1 MKSFIYV
8 KIRFIGVLFLLIL
21 FNSITVFAAGNEE
34 YFRSV
39 FDPDYYYNQYPDLQ
53 GQLGNDSEALFHH
66 FMTIGVREGRSGN
79 AEFNLRAYVLHNRD
93 LLDYYKTDLS
103 AYCKHYMEI
112 GKAEG
117 RTCLPTGDEQ
127 GLIGT
132 YSTHYDTTVP
142 RAVNIGI
149 AVERLNGTVIQPGQ
163 LFSYSQTLLPRIP
176 ENGYVMAPAIGRYEY
191 GGGICQVSSTLYAA
205 MCDALLPVIE
215 RYPHSSH
222 VSYIPVGMD
231 ATISE
236 AGGKDLKF
244 INIGQ
249 DPLKIVA
256 GNSDVHAVTDNDS
269 WEEWS
274 GKIYPADPAYYNFTI
289 KGASKEKY
297 KIVDDVMT
305 TYQFINVDGEWYY
318 DVNADGE
325 IDEAEMD
332 KRDIESSYYYPEIIF
347 LGDGRVAMQMEITLN
362 STEED
367 DVNTYYGWP
376 AKGSLAINIFYT
388 RK

>member
-132 YSTHYDTTVP
+132 YSTHYDTTAP

-191 GGGICQVSSTLYAA
+191 GGGICQVSTTLYNAVLRA
-205 MCDALLPVIE
+205 ELNVTE
-215 RYPHSSH
+215 RSPHSMTVHYVDLSEDAAIAGTYKDFKF
-222 VSYIPVGMD
+222 VNSTEYPIYIEGYTTSD
-231 ATISE
+231 KKITFNIYGKETRDKNRTISFE
-236 AGGKDLKF
+236 SQMVSETPATTILQEDAGQG
-244 INIGQ
+244 IGY
-249 DPLKIVA
+249 KAVSSKGSSGYVA
-256 GNSDVHAVTDNDS
+256 
-269 WEEWS
+269 EL
-274 GKIYPADPAYYNFTI
+274 
-289 KGASKEKY
+289 Y
-297 KIVDDVMT
+297 KIVKVNGVETDRIKVNKS
-305 TYQFINVDGEWYY
+305 TYKGTNRVVTYGTAGDPTLSENLRAAIAAQ
-318 DVNADGE
+318 
-325 IDEAEMD
+325 DEALAD
-332 KRDIESSYYYPEIIF
+332 ANIAAA
-347 LGDGRVAMQMEITLN
+347 V
-362 STEED
+362 
-367 DVNTYYGWP
+367 P
-376 AKGSLAINIFYT
+376 AQ
-388 RK
+388 

>member
-1 MKSFIYV
+1 MVTGETEDMKSFIYA

-53 GQLGNDSEALFHH
+53 EQLGNDSEALFHH
-66 FMTIGVREGRSGN
+66 FVTIGVREGRLGN

-127 GLIGT
+127 NLIGT

-176 ENGYVMAPAIGRYEY
+176 EHGYVMAPAIGRYEY

-256 GNSDVHAVTDNDS
+256 ETNEGTITVS
-269 WEEWS
+269 
-274 GKIYPADPAYYNFTI
+274 IYLV
-289 KGASKEKY
+289 SKETLET
-297 KIVDDVMT
+297 VMCL
-305 TYQFINVDGEWYY
+305 Q
-318 DVNADGE
+318 
-325 IDEAEMD
+325 
-332 KRDIESSYYYPEIIF
+332 
-347 LGDGRVAMQMEITLN
+347 
-362 STEED
+362 
-367 DVNTYYGWP
+367 
-376 AKGSLAINIFYT
+376 
-388 RK
+388 

>member
-249 DPLKIVA
+249 DLLKIVA
-256 GNSDVHAVTDNDS
+256 ETNEGTMTVS
-269 WEEWS
+269 
-274 GKIYPADPAYYNFTI
+274 IYLV
-289 KGASKEKY
+289 SKETLET
-297 KIVDDVMT
+297 VMC
-305 TYQFINVDGEWYY
+305 
-318 DVNADGE
+318 
-325 IDEAEMD
+325 
-332 KRDIESSYYYPEIIF
+332 
-347 LGDGRVAMQMEITLN
+347 MQ
-362 STEED
+362 
-367 DVNTYYGWP
+367 
-376 AKGSLAINIFYT
+376 
-388 RK
+388 

>member
-149 AVERLNGTVIQPGQ
+149 AVERLNGTVIQLGQ
-163 LFSYSQTLLPRIP
+163 LFSYS
-176 ENGYVMAPAIGRYEY
+176 
-191 GGGICQVSSTLYAA
+191 
-205 MCDALLPVIE
+205 
-215 RYPHSSH
+215 
-222 VSYIPVGMD
+222 
-231 ATISE
+231 
-236 AGGKDLKF
+236 
-244 INIGQ
+244 
-249 DPLKIVA
+249 
-256 GNSDVHAVTDNDS
+256 
-269 WEEWS
+269 
-274 GKIYPADPAYYNFTI
+274 
-289 KGASKEKY
+289 
-297 KIVDDVMT
+297 
-305 TYQFINVDGEWYY
+305 
-318 DVNADGE
+318 
-325 IDEAEMD
+325 
-332 KRDIESSYYYPEIIF
+332 
-347 LGDGRVAMQMEITLN
+347 
-362 STEED
+362 
-367 DVNTYYGWP
+367 
-376 AKGSLAINIFYT
+376 
-388 RK
+388 

>member
-1 MKSFIYV
+1 MVTGETEDMKSFIYV

-149 AVERLNGTVIQPGQ
+149 AVERLN
-163 LFSYSQTLLPRIP
+163 
-176 ENGYVMAPAIGRYEY
+176 
-191 GGGICQVSSTLYAA
+191 
-205 MCDALLPVIE
+205 
-215 RYPHSSH
+215 
-222 VSYIPVGMD
+222 
-231 ATISE
+231 
-236 AGGKDLKF
+236 
-244 INIGQ
+244 
-249 DPLKIVA
+249 
-256 GNSDVHAVTDNDS
+256 
-269 WEEWS
+269 
-274 GKIYPADPAYYNFTI
+274 
-289 KGASKEKY
+289 
-297 KIVDDVMT
+297 
-305 TYQFINVDGEWYY
+305 
-318 DVNADGE
+318 
-325 IDEAEMD
+325 
-332 KRDIESSYYYPEIIF
+332 
-347 LGDGRVAMQMEITLN
+347 
-362 STEED
+362 
-367 DVNTYYGWP
+367 
-376 AKGSLAINIFYT
+376 
-388 RK
+388 

>member
-142 RAVNIGI
+142 RAVNIG
-149 AVERLNGTVIQPGQ
+149 
-163 LFSYSQTLLPRIP
+163 
-176 ENGYVMAPAIGRYEY
+176 
-191 GGGICQVSSTLYAA
+191 
-205 MCDALLPVIE
+205 
-215 RYPHSSH
+215 
-222 VSYIPVGMD
+222 
-231 ATISE
+231 
-236 AGGKDLKF
+236 
-244 INIGQ
+244 
-249 DPLKIVA
+249 
-256 GNSDVHAVTDNDS
+256 
-269 WEEWS
+269 
-274 GKIYPADPAYYNFTI
+274 
-289 KGASKEKY
+289 
-297 KIVDDVMT
+297 
-305 TYQFINVDGEWYY
+305 
-318 DVNADGE
+318 
-325 IDEAEMD
+325 
-332 KRDIESSYYYPEIIF
+332 
-347 LGDGRVAMQMEITLN
+347 
-362 STEED
+362 
-367 DVNTYYGWP
+367 
-376 AKGSLAINIFYT
+376 
-388 RK
+388 

>member
-163 LFSYSQTLLPRIP
+163 LFYLQSDAVTENTGKLDTLWRLR
-176 ENGYVMAPAIGRYEY
+176 
-191 GGGICQVSSTLYAA
+191 SAA
-205 MCDALLPVIE
+205 MNTAVVSVRYRPRFMLPC
-215 RYPHSSH
+215 
-222 VSYIPVGMD
+222 
-231 ATISE
+231 
-236 AGGKDLKF
+236 
-244 INIGQ
+244 
-249 DPLKIVA
+249 
-256 GNSDVHAVTDNDS
+256 
-269 WEEWS
+269 
-274 GKIYPADPAYYNFTI
+274 
-289 KGASKEKY
+289 
-297 KIVDDVMT
+297 VMPCS
-305 TYQFINVDGEWYY
+305 Q
-318 DVNADGE
+318 
-325 IDEAEMD
+325 
-332 KRDIESSYYYPEIIF
+332 
-347 LGDGRVAMQMEITLN
+347 L
-362 STEED
+362 
-367 DVNTYYGWP
+367 
-376 AKGSLAINIFYT
+376 
-388 RK
+388 

>member
-1 MKSFIYV
+1 MMVTGETEDMKSFIYA

-53 GQLGNDSEALFHH
+53 EQLGNDSEALFHH
-66 FMTIGVREGRSGN
+66 FVTIGVREGRLGN

-93 LLDYYKTDLS
+93 LLDYYKTDLA

-127 GLIGT
+127 NLIGT

-205 MCDALLPVIE
+205 MSPTSRWE
-215 RYPHSSH
+215 W
-222 VSYIPVGMD
+222 M
-231 ATISE
+231 
-236 AGGKDLKF
+236 
-244 INIGQ
+244 
-249 DPLKIVA
+249 PL
-256 GNSDVHAVTDNDS
+256 
-269 WEEWS
+269 
-274 GKIYPADPAYYNFTI
+274 
-289 KGASKEKY
+289 
-297 KIVDDVMT
+297 
-305 TYQFINVDGEWYY
+305 YQKQAARI
-318 DVNADGE
+318 
-325 IDEAEMD
+325 
-332 KRDIESSYYYPEIIF
+332 
-347 LGDGRVAMQMEITLN
+347 
-362 STEED
+362 
-367 DVNTYYGWP
+367 
-376 AKGSLAINIFYT
+376 
-388 RK
+388 